1 MKSNKETKERGQ
13 SLVLVTLL
21 IIVLIGILALA
32 IDGGFAFAK
41 RRSAQNA
48 ADAAAL
54 AGANELCKSGIAQEV
69 REANALLRA
78 QEYALKNDA
87 AIEPDGTIASF
98 NLITATTEI
107 TYPTFFA
114 GLIGE
119 PEMNIRASAT
129 AGCFPPGS
137 GEGVLPVAWSCRP
150 PIGGI
155 GTDDCAIEYGS
166 YGDPGPLY
174 IIMDSESLDDDFLCQ
189 DPPNSGIPAG
199 ALDCDLDNNGL
210 DELLAEGMRSWLD
223 LNGGG
228 GGSSELVDWVND
240 GFGSEIYIHNWYGGQ
255 AGVAND
261 VFQAAHDRINDIVVI
276 PVFDMFCEGV
286 PEVDCPADYHTGTDN
301 TVLSGGASET
311 YFHVISFAGFV
322 ISCVDAPPHGPC
334 PGHDLAVALNPSLN
348 QNVKTI
354 EGYFIGGYIPGM
366 GGGPGSGADV
376 ATYVIYLIR

>member
-1 MKSNKETKERGQ
+1 MGNNERGQ

-21 IIVLIGILALA
+21 LIVLIGILALA
-32 IDGGFAFAK
+32 IDGGFGYAK

-54 AGANELCKSGIAQEV
+54 AGANELCKPGISPEEREV
-69 REANALLRA
+69 NALLRA
-78 QEYALKNDA
+78 QEYALKNGA
-87 AIEPDGTIASF
+87 AIDPDGTIASL
-98 NLITATTEI
+98 NLITATTQI
-107 TYPTFFA
+107 TYTTFFA

-119 PEMNIRASAT
+119 PQMHIRASAA

-189 DPPNSGIPAG
+189 DPPNSGTPAG

-210 DELLAEGMRSWLD
+210 DELLAEGNRSWLD

-228 GGSSELVDWVND
+228 GGSSELVDWVEEGFD
-240 GFGSEIYIHNWYGGQ
+240 GDIFIHNWYGGQ

-261 VFQAAHDRINDIVVI
+261 VFQAAHKRIDDIVVI

-286 PEVDCPADYHTGTDN
+286 PELDCPTDYHTGTDT
-301 TVLSGGASET
+301 TVASGGASET

-322 ISCVDAPPHGPC
+322 ITCVDAPPHGPC
-334 PGHDLAVALNPSLN
+334 PGHDLAIEVNPSLHAN
-348 QNVKTI
+348 LKTI